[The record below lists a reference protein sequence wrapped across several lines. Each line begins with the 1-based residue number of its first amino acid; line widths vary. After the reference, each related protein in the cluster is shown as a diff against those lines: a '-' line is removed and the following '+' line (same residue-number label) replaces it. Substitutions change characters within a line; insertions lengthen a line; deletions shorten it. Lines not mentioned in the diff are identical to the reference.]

1 MKSNGKTATGIEIG
15 AAEIRIVSARK
26 TGAGIQVVAATRTAV
41 ELGTI
46 QDGCVVDSQ
55 KLIQILKV
63 LRKQHKVRSRQ
74 VTVSLPAECSVARIV
89 MLSEGDPQ
97 HIARF
102 VQDEIRQYASL
113 SGRETV
119 SDFQVITP
127 GRPGAPGRILVVGA
141 DRGLAIAVSEAC
153 RHAGFVIGAIE
164 PAVAACVRLLD
175 VVQASDPSAVRRLL
189 AIRRKEALTLCIFS
203 GGRLDFVRTKGIGA
217 ADVSD
222 RCIRDEINAAIQ
234 FYDTEHA
241 DKPQPWHVVILDE
254 SEQAAPDGL
263 AESMRTGILADHV
276 DVWTDGTLPDGVA
289 ADPQVCGAPSATA
302 LGSALRSLV
311 AGEHGPQ
318 VNLLCADTAETESI
332 RRTIL
337 VTANLL
343 AVLVLVTVLIVGG
356 LQLLFQRTARNVA
369 SVKLAQLTRG
379 ELELAV
385 AMDQLEYVEQR
396 RRLLA
401 DELDCLR
408 SISESRQ
415 DVNWVQLLTDIQTS
429 TPQMV
434 RIVSLSTD
442 AGSDIVMDGISRS
455 YEAVHTFVAM
465 LNRSARVQ
473 RASLLETRRA
483 GAHEGYVRFAV
494 RCSLYSMETP

>member
-1 MKSNGKTATGIEIG
+1 MKYSGKTATGIEIG
-15 AAEIRIVSARK
+15 TAEIRIVSARK
-26 TGAGIQVVAATRTAV
+26 TGAGIQVVAATRAAI
-41 ELGTI
+41 EPGTI
-46 QDGCVVDSQ
+46 QNGCVVDSQ
-55 KLIQILKV
+55 RLIQILKV

-89 MLSEGDPQ
+89 MLPEEDPQ
-97 HIARF
+97 RIARF

-127 GRPGAPGRILVVGA
+127 GRPGAPGRVLVVGA
-141 DRGLAIAVSEAC
+141 DRGLVSAVSEAC
-153 RHAGFVIGAIE
+153 HHAGFVIGAIE
-164 PAVAACVRLLD
+164 PAVTACVRLLD
-175 VVQASDPSAVRRLL
+175 AVEAPDPSAVRRLL
-189 AIRRKEALTLCIFS
+189 GIRREEGLTLCIFS
-203 GGRLDFVRTKGIGA
+203 GGRLDFVRTKSIGA
-217 ADVSD
+217 ADVSE

-234 FYDTEHA
+234 FYDTKHA
-241 DKPQPWHVVILDE
+241 AKPQPWHVVILDE
-254 SEQAAPDGL
+254 SGQAAPDGL

-289 ADPQVCGAPSATA
+289 ADPQPRGAPSATA
-302 LGSALRSLV
+302 LGLALRSLV
-311 AGEHGPQ
+311 AGEHGTQ

-332 RRTIL
+332 RRTVL
-337 VTANLL
+337 VTANAL
-343 AVLVLVTVLIVGG
+343 AALVLLTVLIVGG
-356 LQLLFQRTARNVA
+356 LQLLYQRTARNVA
-369 SVKLAQLTRG
+369 SVKMAQLTRG
-379 ELELAV
+379 ELELTV

-396 RRLLA
+396 HRLLA

-408 SISESRQ
+408 SISESRH
-415 DVNWVQLLTDIQTS
+415 DVNWVQLLTDIQTA

-465 LNRSARVQ
+465 LNHSEHVQ
-473 RASLLETRRA
+473 RAFLLETRRGDA
-483 GAHEGYVRFAV
+483 QEGLVRFAI
-494 RCSLYSMETP
+494 RCSLHSMEMP

>member
-26 TGAGIQVVAATRTAV
+26 TAAGVRVVAATRVAI
-41 ELGTI
+41 EPGTI

-55 KLIQILKV
+55 KLVQTLKV

-89 MLSEGDPQ
+89 MLPEEDPQ
-97 HIARF
+97 RIARF

-119 SDFQVITP
+119 SDFQVVTP
-127 GRPGAPGRILVVGA
+127 GRPGAPGRVLVVGA

-153 RHAGFVIGAIE
+153 RRAGFVIGAIE

-175 VVQASDPSAVRRLL
+175 AVQASDPSAVRRLL
-189 AIRRKEALTLCIFS
+189 AIRREEALTLCIFS
-203 GGRLDFVRTKGIGA
+203 GGILGFIRTKGVGA
-217 ADVSD
+217 GDVSD

-234 FYDTEHA
+234 FYDTEHGA
-241 DKPQPWHVVILDE
+241 RPRPWHVVILDE
-254 SEQAAPDGL
+254 SGQAAPDGL
-263 AESMRTGILADHV
+263 AESVGTGILADHV
-276 DVWTDGTLPDGVA
+276 DVWTNGRLPDGVA
-289 ADPQVCGAPSATA
+289 ADPQVHSAPSATA

-311 AGEHGPQ
+311 AGEHGAQ
-318 VNLLCADTAETESI
+318 VNLLCDDTAETESI
-332 RRTIL
+332 RRTVL
-337 VTANLL
+337 VTANAL
-343 AVLVLVTVLIVGG
+343 AVLVLLTVLIVGG

-396 RRLLA
+396 RRLLD

-408 SISESRQ
+408 SISESRR
-415 DVNWVQLLTDIQTS
+415 DVDWVQILTDIQKA

-465 LNRSARVQ
+465 LNRSEHVQ

-483 GAHEGYVRFAV
+483 DTQEGFVRFAV
-494 RCSLYSMETP
+494 RCSLHSMEMP